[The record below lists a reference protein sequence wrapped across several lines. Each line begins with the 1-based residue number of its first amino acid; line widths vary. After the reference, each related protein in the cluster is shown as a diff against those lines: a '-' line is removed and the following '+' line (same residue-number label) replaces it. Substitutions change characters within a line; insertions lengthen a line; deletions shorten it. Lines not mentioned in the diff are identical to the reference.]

1 MKYLKLRIVN
11 MDYIMEVCA
20 KDEKNNILF
29 VVKNFS
35 DSMQKIKNFISNK
48 LGLEDNIY
56 YEIKISSIETYIKV
70 ENIILDNENL
80 EKSDL

>member
-1 MKYLKLRIVN
+1 

-35 DSMQKIKNFISNK
+35 NSMQKIKNFISNK
-48 LGLEDNIY
+48 LELEDNIY
-56 YEIKISSIETYIKV
+56 Y
-70 ENIILDNENL
+70 
-80 EKSDL
+80 

>member
-1 MKYLKLRIVN
+1 

-35 DSMQKIKNFISNK
+35 NSMQKIKNFISNE

-56 YEIKISSIETYIKV
+56 YEIKISSIETYINV
-70 ENIILDNENL
+70 ENIILDKKL

>member
-1 MKYLKLRIVN
+1 

-35 DSMQKIKNFISNK
+35 NSMQKIKNFISNE

-56 YEIKISSIETYIKV
+56 YEIKISSIETYINV
-70 ENIILDNENL
+70 ENIILD
-80 EKSDL
+80 KKIRKK

>member
-1 MKYLKLRIVN
+1 

-35 DSMQKIKNFISNK
+35 NSMQKIKNFISNE

-56 YEIKISSIETYIKV
+56 YEIKISSIETYINV
-70 ENIILDNENL
+70 ENIILDKKL
-80 EKSDL
+80 EKSDLWESILSCF